1 MGILARLGFET
12 TALQR
17 RAMNANPSTQL
28 LGPGSESRVPM
39 SSGREIDLLR
49 LDADDVEAHD
59 IAHALAYQAF
69 HAGQTESFYST
80 AQHAIEVA
88 RRVPP
93 RYRLA
98 ALLHR
103 APAAYMG
110 DMTRIRDLF
119 PELRF
124 FEERIKRSIHRRF
137 GLPEWLG
144 ADILER
150 VELAEAE
157 VIAIEEAELFIPPPP
172 LEGEA
177 PLPRPT
183 VTQIRP
189 LSPERAEQAYKAFL
203 VVEAR

>member
-1 MGILARLGFET
+1 
-12 TALQR
+12 
-17 RAMNANPSTQL
+17 MNAIPSTQL

-49 LDADDVEAHD
+49 LDANDVEAHD
-59 IAHALAYQAF
+59 IAHALAYEAF
-69 HAGQTESFYST
+69 HAGLTERFYSS

-88 RRVPP
+88 RRVSP

-119 PELRF
+119 PELRY
-124 FEERIKRSIHRRF
+124 FEERVRRAIHHRF
-137 GLPEWLG
+137 GLPERLSPEV
-144 ADILER
+144 LEA
-150 VELAEAE
+150 VQEAEAK
-157 VIAIEEAELFIPPPP
+157 VIAIEEYELFIPPPP
-172 LEGEA
+172 EEGA
-177 PLPRPT
+177 PPLPRPT

-203 VVEAR
+203 EIEAR